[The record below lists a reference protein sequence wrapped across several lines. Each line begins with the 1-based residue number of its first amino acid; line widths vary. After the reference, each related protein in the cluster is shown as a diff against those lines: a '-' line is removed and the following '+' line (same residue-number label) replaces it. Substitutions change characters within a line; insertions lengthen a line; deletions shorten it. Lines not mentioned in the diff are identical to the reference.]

1 LQLYA
6 DGGYQLRIR
15 SLKGTPNYGPR
26 QIVKLMSQLPIEYS
40 LSSKTVLVL
49 ALDFYVY
56 IQQMMMNPLEKQNEF
71 YFDIEGVLFT
81 IHMMI
86 ASIERSF
93 LKLKYFFEL
102 FKVNNDSRE
111 VNGLVILCIKKKL
124 LDDTDLNGI
133 SDEFVSQS
141 V

>member
-1 LQLYA
+1 
-6 DGGYQLRIR
+6 
-15 SLKGTPNYGPR
+15 
-26 QIVKLMSQLPIEYS
+26 
-40 LSSKTVLVL
+40 
-49 ALDFYVY
+49 
-56 IQQMMMNPLEKQNEF
+56 
-71 YFDIEGVLFT
+71 
-81 IHMMI
+81 MI

-111 VNGLVILCIKKKL
+111 VNGLAILCIKKKL
-124 LDDTDLNGI
+124 LDDIDLNGI